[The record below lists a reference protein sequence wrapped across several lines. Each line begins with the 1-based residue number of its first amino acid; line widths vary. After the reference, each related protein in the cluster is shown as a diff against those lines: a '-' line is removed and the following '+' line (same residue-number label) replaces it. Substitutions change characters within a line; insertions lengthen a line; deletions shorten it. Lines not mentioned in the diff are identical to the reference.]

1 VHFKASKLQST
12 SDIFQ
17 QKNTGPFQALK
28 LVMIVSLMLDLLLQ
42 IAANPQRGQGFEM
55 GTTVVAFPTY
65 PFIHGIL
72 MFFCWDWDCACIPS
86 QILK

>member
-1 VHFKASKLQST
+1 
-12 SDIFQ
+12 
-17 QKNTGPFQALK
+17 
-28 LVMIVSLMLDLLLQ
+28 MIVSLMLDLLLQ

-72 MFFCWDWDCACIPS
+72 MYFVGTGTAHVSHHRF
-86 QILK
+86 